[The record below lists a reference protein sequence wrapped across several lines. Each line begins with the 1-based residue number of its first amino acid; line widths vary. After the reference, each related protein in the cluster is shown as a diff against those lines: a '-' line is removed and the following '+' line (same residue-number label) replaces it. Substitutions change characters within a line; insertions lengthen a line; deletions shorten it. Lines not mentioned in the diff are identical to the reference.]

1 MRDFRLRYG
10 KSDKWGEIHIPE
22 DYWGDVPRGCCLVER
37 IPPGVVVLDI
47 DDDSAI
53 IDKRL
58 RAALSERI
66 PFKRVRTPSGG
77 RHDYFN
83 VSSDAGLAPVISAGT
98 ASERRMSGKYPSGH
112 HRSLDILVPGS
123 FVCVPPTEGYFQ
135 EFYHKERAE
144 LHPLFLEKARLTDLG
159 LDEVDWV

>member
-10 KSDKWGEIHIPE
+10 KSDKRGEIHLPE
-22 DYWGDVPRGCCLVER
+22 DYWGDVPRGCCLVEC

-47 DDDSAI
+47 DDESKI
-53 IDKRL
+53 IDKRM

-83 VSSDAGLAPVISAGT
+83 VSSDVGLAPVISVGT
-98 ASERRMSGKYPSGH
+98 ASERRMGGNYPDEH

-123 FVCVPPTEGYFQ
+123 FVCIPPTEGYFQ
-135 EFYHKERAE
+135 EFCHKERAE
-144 LHPLFLEKARLTDLG
+144 LHPLFLEKIQPLSFG
-159 LDEVDWV
+159 LVGLV